1 MNKQQITMFFAALVG
16 ATAVYLVADAFSSN
30 VFQAPKQR
38 DLAYSLDVPEPEPAP
53 AAAAEADAG
62 EGEAAA
68 ETAEAPAAAPAASEG
83 DSLPALL
90 AAASADDG
98 AKVFRKCA
106 ACHKVEEGKNAVG
119 PSLYGVVGRDVGV
132 VPDFKYSGAL
142 SKVAEVWDFETLFA
156 YLEDPRSYAPGT
168 SMAFSGLA
176 KPEDRAAVIVYL
188 NQAGPDPLPLP
199 EVVAAAPAEPA
210 PAETETAEAA
220 PAEEPAAEA
229 EVAEAA
235 PVEEVVAEAAA
246 AEEAAPSLSPLA
258 AALVAA
264 DPEAGAREFAVCAA
278 CHTLQEGRHGI
289 GPSLYGV
296 VGRPIAGIDAF
307 PYSAEM
313 AAIDGDWTP
322 ERLDDY
328 LTDPRAFVGGSHVV
342 SRAVPTL
349 ERRAAVIAFL
359 NQHGSSPVDF
369 AAAAAAPAGSEP
381 APVEAAAE
389 APAVEEAPAAEE
401 ASSEEAQTEEAAA
414 EEPAPVAEEA
424 PAETQVVEAAPA
436 EAAPAEPAPA
446 EAEVAEESAP
456 EAAAGGSEIAMALAS
471 ATAADGAKVFRKCAA
486 CHKLEEGKNA
496 VGPSLWGVVGRE
508 VASAEGFKYSDA
520 LMGLGGSWDF
530 ERLSAYLENPKAYA
544 PGNKMAFAGLRKIED
559 RAAVLR
565 YLNEEGGSSQPYP

>member
-1 MNKQQITMFFAALVG
+1 MNKQQITMFLAAVVG

-38 DLAYSLDVPEPEPAP
+38 DLAYSLDVPEPAAP
-53 AAAAEADAG
+53 SAAAD
-62 EGEAAA
+62 EGEAADEEAPA
-68 ETAEAPAAAPAASEG
+68 ETAEAPAAASSAPEG
-83 DSLPALL
+83 DGLPALL
-90 AAASADDG
+90 AAASAEDG
-98 AKVFRKCA
+98 SKVFRKCA

-119 PSLYGVVGRDVGV
+119 PSLYGVVGRDVGAV
-132 VPDFKYSGAL
+132 ADFKYSGAL

-188 NQAGPDPLPLP
+188 NEAGPDPLPLP
-199 EVVAAAPAEPA
+199 EVVAAAPAE
-210 PAETETAEAA
+210 AETAEAETAEAEPVEEPAAEEEVAEAA
-220 PAEEPAAEA
+220 PAEEEA
-229 EVAEAA
+229 AEAA
-235 PVEEVVAEAAA
+235 P
-246 AEEAAPSLSPLA
+246 AEETAPALSPLA

-264 DPEAGAREFAVCAA
+264 DPEAGSGEFAVCAA

-296 VGRPIAGIDAF
+296 VGRPIAGVDAF
-307 PYSAEM
+307 PYSDEM
-313 AAIDGDWTP
+313 AAIEGDWTP
-322 ERLDDY
+322 ERLDEY
-328 LTDPRAFVGGSHVV
+328 LTDPRGFVGGSHVV

-349 ERRAAVIAFL
+349 EGRAAVIAFL
-359 NQHGSSPVDF
+359 NQHGEAPVDL
-369 AAAAAAPAGSEP
+369 AAAAPAEAVEPEP
-381 APVEAAAE
+381 ASEEVVEEDAAE
-389 APAVEEAPAAEE
+389 
-401 ASSEEAQTEEAAA
+401 
-414 EEPAPVAEEA
+414 APVAEEA
-424 PAETQVVEAAPA
+424 PAEEPAQAAEEAPAEAEVAEAAPAEEAAAEAAPA
-436 EAAPAEPAPA
+436 EAAPAE
-446 EAEVAEESAP
+446 EEVAEEAAP
-456 EAAAGGSEIAMALAS
+456 EPAAGGSEIAVALAS

-508 VASAEGFKYSDA
+508 VASVEGFKYSDA

-565 YLNEEGGSSQPYP
+565 YLNEEGGSDQPYP